1 MTSESQRP
9 TTFWAT
15 VGRPGSVYLAAEAIG
30 KGGTYLLFIALAAF
44 MTVEDFGLLNV
55 FVSLVTLLGVAMGLG
70 LPDGVVRFNFRDV
83 RFASVLTLALGVPLG
98 LGLVLTLFAWISR
111 DALAGALNVPG
122 WLAVAATAGAGPIA
136 IRQVWL
142 GVLRARTETGRY
154 LLYRVIE
161 LLALCLVL
169 GWVLVRTGT
178 IAHGAAIA
186 AYLVALGTVALWA
199 FVAAAFRFGVR
210 LSRGVVSPLLRY
222 STPLVAHS
230 LAMTGIALFDQIVI
244 QQLRGAADA
253 GVYAFAYRIGMAMTL
268 LIVAFTNV
276 WGPLVLERMHARQ
289 GASLASVATSTFR
302 WMLGAAI
309 VLAWVLP
316 LAAREIGGP
325 DYAPAVPLV
334 PVVIYGYLW
343 MVPYSFF
350 GSILAFRD
358 RSLTLAAASG
368 ATFLLNAI
376 LNYVFVPTWG
386 VWAAALTT
394 LVSYAFLASVAFA
407 VAGQDRALI
416 PWLRYALLITVLRPC
431 ACTLRTTPVVRSDPG
446 FRDGSASG
454 DRACVLRLCRLNVAR
469 GASRGRADQDPPTA
483 GEGVAR
489 IKSSADPESNPGS
502 TMRRSW
508 SFSKSAPGG
517 SSI

>member
-83 RFASVLTLALGVPLG
+83 RFSSVLTLAIGAPLG
-98 LGLVLTLFAWISR
+98 LGLVLTLLAWMSR
-111 DALAGALNVPG
+111 DSVAGALNIPG
-122 WLAVAATAGAGPIA
+122 WIAVAGAAGAGLGA

-142 GVLRARTETGRY
+142 GVLRARTETNRY
-154 LLYRVIE
+154 LLYRVAE
-161 LLALCLVL
+161 PLALCLVL
-169 GWVLVRTGT
+169 GWIVIRTEA
-178 IAHGAAIA
+178 ISYSAAIA
-186 AYLVALGTVALWA
+186 AYLLALGAVALWA
-199 FVAAAFRFGVR
+199 AIAAASRFGVDV
-210 LSRGVVSPLLRY
+210 SRRVVMPLLRY
-222 STPLVAHS
+222 SMPLVAHS

-244 QQLRGAADA
+244 QQLRGAGDA
-253 GVYAFAYRIGMAMTL
+253 GLYAFAYRIGMAMTL

-276 WGPLVLERMHARQ
+276 WGPLVLKRMHAGE
-289 GASLASVATSTFR
+289 GASLTSVANSTFR
-302 WMLGAAI
+302 WMLGAAV

-325 DYAPAVPLV
+325 AYSPAVTLI

-376 LNYVFVPTWG
+376 LNYIFVPEWG
-386 VWAAALTT
+386 AWAAALTT
-394 LVSYAFLASVAFA
+394 LVSYAFLAVVAFA

-416 PWLRYALLITVLRPC
+416 PWVRYVLLITVAAPFVLAPSVLLR
-431 ACTLRTTPVVRSDPG
+431 
-446 FRDGSASG
+446 
-454 DRACVLRLCRLNVAR
+454 
-469 GASRGRADQDPPTA
+469 
-483 GEGVAR
+483 
-489 IKSSADPESNPGS
+489 
-502 TMRRSW
+502 
-508 SFSKSAPGG
+508 
-517 SSI
+517 